1 MLVEIYLTSLLP
13 KQNDWIE
20 KKYEYKWFYNFL
32 WRGQLME
39 SWDSNHGKILKLTL
53 LWQTLSYTLLRVT
66 LFYIYSTMIKEQK
79 FWLKIVVT
87 FSDLDITGLLFLW

>member
-39 SWDSNHGKILKLTL
+39 SWDSDHGK
-53 LWQTLSYTLLRVT
+53 
-66 LFYIYSTMIKEQK
+66 F
-79 FWLKIVVT
+79 
-87 FSDLDITGLLFLW
+87 